1 MVSLYS
7 IEKTAK
13 HNQTRKVKSL
23 PGNVKLGTRNMND
36 LLFVDKGTPRCTR
49 IPAMFTLE
57 AAVIMP
63 LLACFFV
70 SILFFFRVMQVE
82 LQVQKALDDT
92 GRKLA
97 VYLCEEENYT
107 AGLTAAETLFL
118 KEMSG
123 REEAS
128 SYISGGNVG
137 VSLLESE
144 FGGNE
149 IRLCARYHIKLPIRI
164 FWNWNL
170 EMVQKTDCRKW
181 NGWNGNGNCEDGDQ
195 WVYITETGTVYHT
208 TNTCT
213 HLVLSIRSVAYDEVS
228 QLRSENGERY
238 DRCLHCVREGEQSGI
253 VYITNQGS
261 AYHSDLNCSGIKRT
275 VSMVR
280 LSEVGDR
287 RACSRCAAQGDKE

>member
-7 IEKTAK
+7 IEKTTK
-13 HNQTRKVKSL
+13 HDQIRKAKSL
-23 PGNVKLGTRNMND
+23 PGNMKRGTRNVKH
-36 LLFVDKGTPRCTR
+36 LLFVNKEAPRCTR

-97 VYLCEEENYT
+97 VYLCEEENYAT
-107 AGLTAAETLFL
+107 GLAAAEVLFL

-128 SYISGGNVG
+128 NYISGGNAG
-137 VSLLESE
+137 ISLLESKFE
-144 FGGNE
+144 GNE
-149 IRLCARYHIKLPIRI
+149 ISLCARYHIKLPIRI
-164 FWNWNL
+164 FWNWDL
-170 EMVQKTDCRKW
+170 EMVQKADCRKW

-213 HLVLSIRSVAYDEVS
+213 HLVLSIRSVAYDEVAL
-228 QLRSENGERY
+228 LRSENG
-238 DRCLHCVREGEQSGI
+238 
-253 VYITNQGS
+253 
-261 AYHSDLNCSGIKRT
+261 
-275 VSMVR
+275 
-280 LSEVGDR
+280 
-287 RACSRCAAQGDKE
+287 